1 MEPHTTRIRGR
12 RMYTSLMAG
21 AIGIKGLSLEDS
33 IDLATQ
39 AGFDA
44 VWFDIKEAKALADQH
59 GVDHLKDLFASK
71 GVKPGGWG
79 APVRWQDDT
88 QRDSDLEALK
98 PLAELGV
105 ALGNPFTTSGIMP
118 GNDEREFD
126 DQYAYVIERLR
137 PFAEGLKTS
146 GVSLGIEFI
155 APKTLRNRFK
165 YEFVYSMPQM
175 LQLAADA
182 GTGNIGVL
190 FDVWHH
196 YTAHGTVEDLNLL
209 TTENVFVVH
218 VNDAPTGLEIDEQQD
233 LSRTLPMET
242 GVIPAPAMITKLAE
256 IGYAGPVIAE
266 PFSTR
271 INDLAAADPAAAASE
286 TNASIR
292 KLIAASGI

>member
-1 MEPHTTRIRGR
+1 
-12 RMYTSLMAG
+12 MYSSLMTG
-21 AIGIKGLSLEDS
+21 AIGIKGLSLEES
-33 IDLATQ
+33 IELAAQ

-59 GVDHLKDLFASK
+59 GVDHVKDLFASK

-79 APVRWQDDT
+79 APVRWQDDSE
-88 QRDSDLEALK
+88 RDDDLEALK

-137 PFAEGLKTS
+137 PFAERLKAS
-146 GVSLGIEFI
+146 GVNLGIEFI

-196 YTAHGTVEDLNLL
+196 YTAHGTVEDLDLL
-209 TTENVFVVH
+209 TRDNVFVVH

-242 GVIPAPAMITKLAE
+242 GVIPATAMMQKLAA
-256 IGYAGPVIAE
+256 IGFAGPVIAE
-266 PFSTR
+266 PFNAR
-271 INDLAAADPAAAASE
+271 INEIAATDPAAAAKE
-286 TNASIR
+286 TQASIAN
-292 KLIAASGI
+292 LFAASGI